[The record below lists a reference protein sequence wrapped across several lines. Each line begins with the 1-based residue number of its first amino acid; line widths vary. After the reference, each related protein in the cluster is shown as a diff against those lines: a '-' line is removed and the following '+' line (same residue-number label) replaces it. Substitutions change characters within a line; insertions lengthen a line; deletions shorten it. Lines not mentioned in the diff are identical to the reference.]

1 MYGTIT
7 RDEYSGKSKPE
18 AMMSFTVKSDS
29 EEITVATASQAVA
42 IIEKLHGQRF
52 AVTTRLETSDPT
64 EKTASQ
70 RELEEK
76 WSL

>member
-1 MYGTIT
+1 
-7 RDEYSGKSKPE
+7 
-18 AMMSFTVKSDS
+18 MSFTVKSDS

-52 AVTTRLETSDPT
+52 VVTTRLETRDPK
-64 EKTASQ
+64 EITASQ
-70 RELEEK
+70 KELEEK